1 MMAKNMTRRVG
12 AWKHGQLRSPG
23 PGLVASYDLL
33 GAIIEIITTRDSLR
47 IQKPATQIPHQSQH
61 RDLDHK
67 NGKKD
72 RCLKME
78 GVEGDH
84 MKIQWNKLSLP
95 GQQQLAQISGIVPA
109 KRYIYIYMCVL
120 N

>member
-1 MMAKNMTRRVG
+1 MAILDHLAQG
-12 AWKHGQLRSPG
+12 WWLD
-23 PGLVASYDLL
+23 DLL
-33 GAIIEIITTRDSLR
+33 GAMIEIITTRDSFR

-61 RDLDHK
+61 RDLEHK

-84 MKIQWNKLSLP
+84 MKIQWKFPDGNSHV
-95 GQQQLAQISGIVPA
+95 SE
-109 KRYIYIYMCVL
+109 
-120 N
+120 